1 MFKYISLSNLT
12 NEVNIKNFYY
22 LYTNTHNLTKSFK
35 MKVVEQILTQFTQHN
50 FISLPAFYY
59 VTLLIR
65 DYPSLLYSFVEYFNN
80 NNLEDEKEQY
90 SNFIQE
96 LIINFKP
103 NQQQFLFLCKILN
116 PLFFHTL
123 YINNKDIKFSLK
135 QKNKIHE
142 YLFIDKNHILHFSIE
157 ERIEIEEK
165 FGFNWRF
172 LLISEHIYSHF
183 NFFDYYKSK
192 IELCTTD
199 QINVILLRYCRN
211 LKTVLLFEIFDYT
224 FNVFPDSKLYLT
236 TKKIEA
242 IQDVFIQYEKYT
254 IKNELINF

>member
-1 MFKYISLSNLT
+1 MFKFISLYNLT
-12 NEVNIKNFYY
+12 NEVNMKNFYY
-22 LYTNTHNLTKSFK
+22 SYKNTHNLTKSFK
-35 MKVVEQILTQFTQHN
+35 IKAIEQILTQFIQHD
-50 FISLPAFYY
+50 FISLPAFHY

-65 DYPSLLYSFVEYFNN
+65 DDPSLLYSFVEYFNN

-90 SNFIQE
+90 SNFINQ
-96 LIINFKP
+96 LIIFFKP

-142 YLFIDKNHILHFSIE
+142 YLDKNNILYFSIE

-165 FGFNWRF
+165 FDFNWRF
-172 LLISEHIYSHF
+172 LLISEQIYLHF

-211 LKTVLLFEIFDYT
+211 LKTDLLFEIFDYT
-224 FNVFPDSKLYLT
+224 FNLFPDSKLYLT
-236 TKKIEA
+236 TKKIEQ
-242 IQDVFIQYEKYT
+242 IKDVFIQYEKYT
-254 IKNELINF
+254 IKNALINF